1 MKTYDVL
8 VIGAGHA
15 GVEAAVAS
23 DRIGAKTGLISFKK
37 SDLGVMSC
45 NPAMG
50 GLGKGHLIREI
61 DAMGGVIGLASD
73 HSGIQFRML
82 NRTRGAAV
90 QGPRA
95 QIDRDLYK
103 NNMQEIIKNS
113 GVDLVEGE
121 VKNIISEKK
130 SGTESIVGVETSTVG
145 NLYCKKLIIT
155 TGTFLSGVI
164 YRGREKWHAGRLN
177 ARPSFDLAKF
187 FKNKK
192 YQTYRLKTGTPPRLR
207 ADSINFNKCIVQ
219 EGDKKPVP
227 FSFLTKSITSKQ
239 FPCFITHTNQNTHK
253 IILENFQ
260 NSPLFD
266 GSIVSRGPR
275 YCPSIEDKVKRFE
288 EREKHQIFLE
298 PETRSGELI
307 YPNGI
312 STSLDENSQMNFLR
326 TINGLEN
333 VIVEDFGYA
342 VEYDCVDSNELELT
356 YESKKIRGLYLAGQI
371 NGTTGYE
378 EAAAQGLLAG
388 INAARS
394 LAKLSEIVIDR
405 SQAYLGVLTSDLNKG
420 GLVEPYRMFTSRAE
434 YRLLLRA
441 DNADERLT
449 DLAIKIGTAEK
460 ERKRIWSIKKKMIKK
475 AVEKLRSLKTAPQN
489 YAAAGLKINFD
500 GKKRSAFSIL
510 VYKDSSWNII
520 ESVWPDVK
528 SLDLDSRTKKQIQ
541 TNAFYERYVGRQMLE
556 IDELKKETELK
567 LNHSIDFEKCSGL
580 SNEIK
585 EILRKNKPKS
595 IGEARQLAGMTPAA
609 ASILLRFVKK

>member
-1 MKTYDVL
+1 MKNYDVL
-8 VIGAGHA
+8 IIGAGHA
-15 GVEAAVAS
+15 GVEAAIAS
-23 DRIGAKTGLISFKK
+23 DRIGAKTALISFKK

-82 NRTRGAAV
+82 NRTRGEAV

-103 NNMQEIIKNS
+103 ENIQRIVRNS
-113 GVDLVEGE
+113 GVELVEGE
-121 VKNIISEKK
+121 VRNIITERK
-130 SGTESIVGVETSTVG
+130 SGNESIIGVETSTVG
-145 NLYCKKLIIT
+145 KLYCQKLVVT

-164 YRGREKWHAGRLN
+164 YRGKEKWKAGRLN

-187 FKNKK
+187 FKSKK
-192 YQTYRLKTGTPPRLR
+192 YQTYRLKTGTPPRLEGN
-207 ADSINFNKCIVQ
+207 SINFSKCIVQ
-219 EGDKKPVP
+219 KGDETPIP
-227 FSFLTKSITSKQ
+227 FSFLTKSIDTKQ
-239 FPCFITHTNQNTHK
+239 YPCFITHTNQNTHK
-253 IILENFQ
+253 IILDNFQ

-266 GSIVSRGPR
+266 GSIISKGPR

-288 EREKHQIFLE
+288 GKDKHQIFLE
-298 PETRSGELI
+298 PETRCGELI

-312 STSLDENSQMNFLR
+312 STSLDKNAQQHFLR
-326 TINGLEN
+326 TINGLEH
-333 VIVEDFGYA
+333 VIVKELGYA
-342 VEYDCVDSNELELT
+342 VEYDCVDSNEIELT
-356 YESKKIRGLYLAGQI
+356 YESKRIKGLYLAGQI

-394 LAKLSEIVIDR
+394 LAKLNEIVIDR
-405 SQAYLGVLTSDLNKG
+405 SQGYLGVLTSDLNKG

-460 ERKRIWSIKKKMIKK
+460 ERKMFWVNKKKMLKN
-475 AVEKLRSLKTAPQN
+475 AVEKLISLKAAPQK
-489 YAAAGLKINFD
+489 YANAGLKINLD
-500 GKKRSAFSIL
+500 GKKRSAFSVL
-510 VYKDSSWNII
+510 GYKESSWELI
-520 ESVWPDVK
+520 ESVWPELE
-528 SLDLDSRTKKQIQ
+528 SLKLDSVTKKQIK
-541 TNAFYERYVGRQMLE
+541 TNAFYDRYVGRQLLE

-567 LNHSIDFEKCSGL
+567 LHERVDFEKCSGL

-585 EILRKNKPKS
+585 EILRRNKPKS
-595 IGEARQLAGMTPAA
+595 IGEARRLTGMTPAA